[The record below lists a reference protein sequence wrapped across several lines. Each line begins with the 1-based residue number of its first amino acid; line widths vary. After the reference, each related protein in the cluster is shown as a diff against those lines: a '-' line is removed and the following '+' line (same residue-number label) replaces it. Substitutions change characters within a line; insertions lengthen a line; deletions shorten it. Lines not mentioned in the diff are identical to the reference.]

1 MTTSEQNNG
10 IPTEVWASAPGYSQL
25 DEPVQRAL
33 YEMNQKNP
41 DQLIDTLK
49 ASVEQS
55 ETGVTYAMLRGDN
68 PGEYSDSEAI
78 VAFNSFGNAATPNML
93 VRAEFIR
100 EVAKYND
107 VRGADGKL
115 KPVVMLAS
123 PGLGG
128 SKLRLTKEERCELK
142 QGELGPVTRE
152 LLRAVSEKDIG
163 QVSLLGFSQGADV
176 ALAGA
181 RSPYSAN
188 LDIQVVAVGDPAGV
202 ETRSTSKLASDF
214 FKAGVGDLKK
224 AVAATGLDAQ
234 KKALGSGAV
243 DFACFGISAA
253 RPLSLALYKGL
264 GHSVVEQRVQ
274 EILTEGVVGRL
285 VVGYGANSAIAKPE
299 SIEPAIE
306 RLYEQNGQDSFIS
319 VRVDE
324 GKHTWG
330 DQLTLLVKLYMRAL
344 VEQP

>member
-1 MTTSEQNNG
+1 MTNPNAPEF
-10 IPTEVWASAPGYSQL
+10 IPTEIWTPTPELSQL
-25 DEPVQRAL
+25 DEPIQRAL
-33 YEMNQKNP
+33 YEMNQQNP

-49 ASVEQS
+49 QSVEHS
-55 ETGVTYAMLRGDN
+55 EGGVTFAMLKGEN
-68 PGEYSDSEAI
+68 PSDYSDAEAL
-78 VAFNSFGNAATPNML
+78 VVFNPFANAATPNML

-100 EVAKYND
+100 EVAKYSD
-107 VRGADGKL
+107 VRDVDGKL

-142 QGELGPVTRE
+142 QGELGPAARE
-152 LLRAVSEKDIG
+152 LLRAVSEKEVG

-181 RSPYSAN
+181 RSAYSAN
-188 LDIQVVAVGDPAGV
+188 LDTHAVAVGDPAGV
-202 ETRSTSKLASDF
+202 EVRSMPKLAGDF
-214 FKAGVGDLKK
+214 FKAGAGDLKK
-224 AVAATGLDAQ
+224 VVAATGLDVQ
-234 KKALGSGAV
+234 KKALGSGMV
-243 DFACFGISAA
+243 DFTRFGISAA
-253 RPLSLALYKGL
+253 RPFNLALYKGL
-264 GHSVVEQRVQ
+264 GNNVFEQRVQ
-274 EILTEGVVGRL
+274 EILDEGVVDKL

-299 SIEPAIE
+299 NIEPAIE

-330 DQLTLLVKLYMRAL
+330 DQLTVLSKLYMRA
-344 VEQP
+344 VS